1 MVSVNSVCNVTHRAI
16 CEENKIKDTLFCA
29 VNVKIPCNTFCYSLS
44 VLMHGLTFSFI
55 SYKIKVLLFVYFHVN
70 FNYTHFIL
78 IKKKYKHF
86 ILKLAKKK
94 KEKSF

>member
-1 MVSVNSVCNVTHRAI
+1 MR
-16 CEENKIKDTLFCA
+16 
-29 VNVKIPCNTFCYSLS
+29 
-44 VLMHGLTFSFI
+44 GRTFSFI

-94 KEKSF
+94 KVFNLVNVFYTVLIYADVQYIT